1 MDLVR
6 DSAGRDHWSHA
17 DVRWNRV
24 CANRQQGVCVL
35 HRTGHDLIRCG
46 LRHPRRLLTLMRW
59 RSLAAMRGLAH
70 DAIGTLQG
78 RLMLVVLAVTFPS
91 LVRLVTVGGPLAG
104 TALDSPSRLGALL
117 VAQIALTACFTVM
130 VPVMLLKSLVM
141 RRSEEP
147 LVAHPS
153 VLPDL
158 AALQVVGAILGTSS
172 FLWTFF
178 YLFYGRILAAEVGR
192 SSYGLGIH
200 LGAAQL
206 QFVVLGVLLA
216 AAIRGLLVGSR
227 LVERAKRLQRLSVAP
242 FLVSFPL
249 FVLLPSFLSRHFPGW
264 LSGPGRL
271 APEFLFF
278 FQSPLAIPVV
288 LRTGA
293 LWTAALW
300 GGVLLAAV
308 CASGLALWGWR
319 WRALEELAS
328 ATDGESV
335 CNPPRALP
343 FPEVGPALV
352 RHAQLFWAKDLL
364 GRNADRRRTNFRFHA
379 MVLLIAIIG
388 VFLIAEF
395 PLAGLPAS
403 VPVQVGASQVLIGT
417 MAFLGMARTLGCLGE
432 EGQQLLLLRP
442 VLSMK
447 RLFLLKSLVNA
458 GYLLVH
464 APFYA
469 FTIGLAARLTGL
481 EGTSLGTLVIDA
493 AIAGLIFSTLGSAW
507 GFLLPDFSRRS
518 LLFPGATRIA
528 QLLFLALAGLAT
540 TGHAI
545 WSYFEGVGLI
555 DGRRFAGMIGA
566 MMGSLLVLTSVV
578 SIWGIR
584 RTQGM
589 EI

>member
-1 MDLVR
+1 MVR

-24 CANRQQGVCVL
+24 CANRQQGVRVL
-35 HRTGHDLIRCG
+35 HRTGHELIRSG
-46 LRHPRRLLTLMRW
+46 LRHERRLLTLVRW
-59 RSLAAMRGLAH
+59 RALAAMRGLAH
-70 DAIGTLQG
+70 DALGTLQG
-78 RLMLVVLAVTFPS
+78 RLMLVVLTVASPS
-91 LVRLVTVGGPLAG
+91 LVRLVTAGGPLDG
-104 TALDSPSRLGALL
+104 MALDSPSRLGALL
-117 VAQIALTACFTVM
+117 VAQLALAACFTVM
-130 VPVMLLKSLVM
+130 VPVILLKSLVIK
-141 RRSEEP
+141 RSEEP

-158 AALQVVGAILGTSS
+158 AALQVFGAILGTSS
-172 FLWTFF
+172 FLWIFF
-178 YLFYGRILAAEVGR
+178 YLFYGRILAAEVGP

-216 AAIRGLLVGSR
+216 ATTRGLLVGSR
-227 LVERAKRLQRLSVAP
+227 LVERATRLQRLSVAP

-249 FVLLPSFLSRHFPGW
+249 FVLLPSSLSRHSPGW

-278 FQSPLAIPVV
+278 LQSPLAIPAV
-288 LRTGA
+288 LRAGA

-328 ATDGESV
+328 ATDGESLRP
-335 CNPPRALP
+335 PPRALP
-343 FPEVGPALV
+343 FPDVGPALV
-352 RHAQLFWAKDLL
+352 RHAQLFWTKDLL

-379 MVLLIAIIG
+379 VLVFIAVIG

-395 PLAGLPAS
+395 PLAGLPTS
-403 VPVQVGASQVLIGT
+403 LSVQVGASQVLIGT
-417 MAFLGMARTLGCLGE
+417 MAFLGMVRTLGCLGE

-442 VLSMK
+442 ALSMK

-469 FTIGLAARLTGL
+469 FTIGLAARLKGL
-481 EGTSLGTLVIDA
+481 EDTSLGTLVIEA
-493 AIAGLIFSTLGSAW
+493 TIAGLIFSLLGSAL
-507 GFLLPDFSRRS
+507 GFLLPDFSRKS
-518 LLFPGATRIA
+518 LLFPGATRVA

-545 WSYFEGVGLI
+545 GSYFEGVGVI
-555 DGRRFAGMIGA
+555 DGRRFAEMIGA
-566 MMGSLLVLTSVV
+566 MMASLLVLTFVV
-578 SIWGIR
+578 SIWGTR